1 MGKDSQKPILAAPC
15 MTCIQ
20 AAHASQSPLAS
31 RCLYDGE
38 HPVTPGIFLVIQ
50 KLCFLCLVCPLSPG
64 RKHFSLEEIAI
75 HHKHWLIG
83 KALRLTANFENVKFD
98 SLPNNAR
105 QFLKISMYGHVAQYQ
120 STSFLYK
127 WPQHHIK
134 SNHLS
139 AYLIFQ
145 PLNYLFPRK
154 LQLIQILLTC
164 KYYINY

>member
-1 MGKDSQKPILAAPC
+1 MGKDSQKSILVGHC
-15 MTCIQ
+15 MTCVQ

-31 RCLYDGE
+31 SCLYNNGE
-38 HPVTPGIFLVIQ
+38 DPVTPGIFLVIQ

-64 RKHFSLEEIAI
+64 WKHFSLQEIAI

-83 KALRLTANFENVKFD
+83 KALRLTANSENVKLD

-105 QFLKISMYGHVAQYQ
+105 QFLKISMCGNVAQYQ

-134 SNHLS
+134 SNISICLS
-139 AYLIFQ
+139 NLSTTQLLISQ
-145 PLNYLFPRK
+145 KTLVN
-154 LQLIQILLTC
+154 IDS
-164 KYYINY
+164 INL